1 MKQYLKN
8 AFLLRHD
15 LYANLI
21 DKDEFMNSVNEG
33 FKIIRDALQKDSK
46 IMICGNGGSAS
57 DSQHIAAEFVVK
69 LKKCRAPMAAVSL
82 TGDNSIITAIAND
95 FSYDDIFARQVAAI
109 GHKGD
114 VLIGL
119 TTSGNS
125 LNIMNAFEVAKILGI
140 NTIVFTGKNNTK
152 ISKFSDIQICFDMD
166 NKQIIQ
172 ELYISCMHLIC
183 EKLEDLYVESSVSY
197 KDILHK

>member
-1 MKQYLKN
+1 MKQYLSN

-15 LYANLI
+15 LYGNLI
-21 DKDEFMNSVNEG
+21 YKDKFINSVNDG
-33 FKIIRDALQKDSK
+33 FQIIRDALQKKSK

-69 LKKCRAPMAAVSL
+69 LKKIRTPMAAISL
-82 TGDNSIITAIAND
+82 SSDNSIISAIAND
-95 FSYDDIFARQVAAI
+95 FGYDYIFARQVAAV

-125 LNIMNAFEVAKILGI
+125 SNIIKAFEIAKTLGI
-140 NTIVFTGKNNTK
+140 TTIIFTGIDNSL
-152 ISKFSDIQICFDMD
+152 ISKYSDIKICFDMD
-166 NKQIIQ
+166 NKQIVQ
-172 ELYISCMHLIC
+172 ELYITCLHLIC
-183 EKLEDLYVESSVSY
+183 EKLEDLYEESS
-197 KDILHK
+197 IC